1 MLTEKWRKVKDALNA
16 DIAAGTYQPGDK
28 LPTEPELAARFSAGR
43 HSVRRAIAEL
53 SKEGTL
59 SVEQGRGT
67 FVETGTLLE
76 YAIGTRTRLSANLA
90 SQGVDITGDLLTAD
104 QVKSSE
110 KVARALRLV
119 VGTPVIETKRITYAD
134 GVPIAFGS
142 SYHEA
147 SRFPDFA
154 SRRDVLGSVTETYK
168 TYGISDYLR
177 AETTLYSRLA
187 RPDEAKLLRQH
198 PQTPVVVI
206 TALDQ
211 TLDGVPLS
219 YKKVIWSALRVKF
232 SMNKD
237 GI

>member
-1 MLTEKWRKVKDALNA
+1 MQIEKWRRVKVALEEE
-16 DIAAGTYQPGDK
+16 IAAGAYGPGDK
-28 LPTEPELAARFSAGR
+28 LPTEPELAAKFSAGR

-53 SKEGTL
+53 SKEGRL

-67 FVETGTLLE
+67 FVESGALLE

-90 SQGVDITGDLLTAD
+90 SQGVDISGDLLTAE

-110 KVARALRLV
+110 KVATALGLIA
-119 VGTPVIETKRITYAD
+119 GAPVIVSKRITYAD
-134 GVPIAFGS
+134 GLPIAFGS
-142 SYHEA
+142 SYHDA
-147 SRFPDFA
+147 MRFPDFA
-154 SRRDVLGSVTETYK
+154 SRRDVLGSTTETYK
-168 TYGISDYLR
+168 TYGISDYVR
-177 AETTLYSRLA
+177 AETTLHSRLA
-187 RPDEAKLLRQH
+187 RPDEVKLLKQH

-206 TALDQ
+206 SAHDQ

-219 YKKVIWSALRVKF
+219 FKKVIWSAVRVKF